1 MDTITYDFDPTKN
14 GWLIQARG
22 ISFEQ
27 IITILESKGPIDVI
41 EHPNRAKYPNQKIYV
56 IELLDYIYMV
66 PFVEQGKKI
75 FLKTAFPN
83 RKAVKKYINQ
93 GDNHD

>member
-1 MDTITYDFDPTKN
+1 MDTIAYDFDPAKN
-14 GWLIQARG
+14 TRLIEVRG

-27 IITILESKGPIDVI
+27 IITILENKGPIDVI
-41 EHPNRAKYPNQKIYV
+41 EHPNRRKYPNQKIYI

-66 PFVEQGKKI
+66 PFVEQGEKI

-83 RKAVKKYINQ
+83 RKAVKKYANQ
-93 GDNHD
+93 GDDHG